1 MDFIATVLGLQLPT
15 FRARD
20 CLKQRQV
27 CSHHLLATDAKI
39 FCEYDEDMLE
49 VPDKA
54 ACDDETASTLSD
66 CDSFTSSTESLGA
79 CVTFASPL
87 VTATYFRPVTGKQE
101 KEDLYYRECDY
112 RQFRL
117 DFRRSLIS
125 RRTSV
130 TFSATLVSHIHH
142 LPSVENK
149 NEIYYSSEELKQY
162 VHSQYRRSFLNEDG
176 LSQPLLFASCSVQV
190 LGRVHRLAGRE
201 TMLKGGR
208 YGPWYGQ
215 ILRMKQQAR
224 GNNMIFRRLLST
236 THTHTHCSILDCCN
250 YVD

>member
-15 FRARD
+15 LRARD
-20 CLKQRQV
+20 CLKQRHM
-27 CSHHLLATDAKI
+27 CSHHLVAKDAKI
-39 FCEYDEDMLE
+39 FCEYDEDMLD

-66 CDSFTSSTESLGA
+66 CDSFSSSSESLGA
-79 CVTFASPL
+79 CVTFAAPL
-87 VTATYFRPVTGKQE
+87 VTGTYFRPVTGKQE
-101 KEDLYYRECDY
+101 KEALYYRECDY

-142 LPSVENK
+142 LPAVDNK

-162 VHSQYRRSFLNEDG
+162 VNCRGSQEK
-176 LSQPLLFASCSVQV
+176 LS
-190 LGRVHRLAGRE
+190 E
-201 TMLKGGR
+201 
-208 YGPWYGQ
+208 
-215 ILRMKQQAR
+215 
-224 GNNMIFRRLLST
+224 
-236 THTHTHCSILDCCN
+236 
-250 YVD
+250 